1 MSNNNIN
8 NSKIPIN
15 RGVELVLRGGKKK
28 KSNILHFITNK
39 ILNFRKREINFY
51 FEISLNIKKK
61 EK

>member
-51 FEISLNIKKK
+51 FEISLNMKKK

>member
-15 RGVELVLRGGKKK
+15 RGVEFVLRGGKKK
-28 KSNILHFITNK
+28 KPNVIHFITNK
-39 ILNFRKREINFY
+39 VLNFRRREINLY
-51 FEISLNIKKK
+51 FEFSLNIKKK

>member
-15 RGVELVLRGGKKK
+15 RQVELVLRGGKKK